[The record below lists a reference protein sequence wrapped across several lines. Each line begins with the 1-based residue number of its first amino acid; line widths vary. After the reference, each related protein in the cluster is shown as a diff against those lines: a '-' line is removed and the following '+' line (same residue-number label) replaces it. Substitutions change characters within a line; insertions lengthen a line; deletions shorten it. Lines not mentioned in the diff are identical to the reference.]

1 MYYYIF
7 MTALV
12 AFGHLPEKG
21 FPLNDFRRADFTS
34 RPQSFGHE
42 ANALPKLC
50 KCYAYSTIKAPDK
63 GEVGGSSP
71 PRPTIQILN
80 IYAAIHTF
88 LRSGDLCLKAS
99 LPTICQLF
107 GHWDAVTLGVIQG

>member
-71 PRPTIQILN
+71 PRPTIQFNDLTIGLDSS
-80 IYAAIHTF
+80 AGRWFTF
-88 LRSGDLCLKAS
+88 WFTPLSTIAS
-99 LPTICQLF
+99 I
-107 GHWDAVTLGVIQG
+107 AVRLASMRM